1 MGLASVQKKL
11 VCQQTSGI
19 FSAVRK
25 HNGLM
30 GWHHNSN
37 YPYSYR
43 SGTTWCHA
51 KLNFFLIMRH
61 LVGPLCLGSTPTQ
74 SPGRHQNL
82 KRHQLTT
89 VRYLYYYFTF
99 LGMLLYYTETT
110 LHSFIKY
117 GWIEK
122 DNIFLQWQAVEKVEK
137 ARLKKYPNRATNK

>member
-11 VCQQTSGI
+11 VYQQTSGI

-51 KLNFFLIMRH
+51 KFFNNAPPSGSFVPWEHTNSKSRSTSKSKETSADNSEIFVLLFYLLGDAIVLYRNNITFFHKVRLNRN
-61 LVGPLCLGSTPTQ
+61 
-74 SPGRHQNL
+74 R
-82 KRHQLTT
+82 
-89 VRYLYYYFTF
+89 
-99 LGMLLYYTETT
+99 
-110 LHSFIKY
+110 
-117 GWIEK
+117 IEK
-122 DNIFLQWQAVEKVEK
+122 DNIFLLWRAESFSWKGKILKVSK
-137 ARLKKYPNRATNK
+137 

>member
-74 SPGRHQNL
+74 GPGRHQNL

-122 DNIFLQWQAVEKVEK
+122 DNIFLLWRAESFSWKGKILKVSK
-137 ARLKKYPNRATNK
+137 